1 MFHIAVRSQSIDNTW
16 VGRHVYS
23 RCHARL
29 KYGKDKTLQARSS
42 GDQCSN
48 CFTYNNYSHSHYH
61 CEITPSPPLFY
72 RIRLGSASWHSGWS
86 HHLQHWH
93 LIWVLL
99 HVGAASLRIH
109 LTSMSWRNS
118 RKWSKCLIPWIHG
131 RDLDEVPGS
140 WFHPGLTL
148 TVGTNEGVNQWRRTL
163 SHPLSN
169 SSKFKKKKN
178 KTVGDRGT
186 EKLMWQG
193 WHC

>member
-61 CEITPSPPLFY
+61 CEIIPSPPLFY
-72 RIRLGSASWHSGWS
+72 RLRLGSASWHSGWS

-109 LTSMSWRNS
+109 LTSMSDGTAENGPSVWFPESMGETWMR
-118 RKWSKCLIPWIHG
+118 CLVLGFI
-131 RDLDEVPGS
+131 LA
-140 WFHPGLTL
+140 
-148 TVGTNEGVNQWRRTL
+148 
-163 SHPLSN
+163 
-169 SSKFKKKKN
+169 
-178 KTVGDRGT
+178 
-186 EKLMWQG
+186 
-193 WHC
+193 